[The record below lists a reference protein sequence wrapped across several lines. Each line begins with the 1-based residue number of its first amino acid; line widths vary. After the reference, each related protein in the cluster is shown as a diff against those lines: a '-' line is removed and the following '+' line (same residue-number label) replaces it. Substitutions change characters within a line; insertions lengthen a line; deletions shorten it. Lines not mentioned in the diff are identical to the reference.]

1 MYTYEFSLCR
11 VSFGMIL
18 NNNPYFYDWGVM
30 KDVLLSPME
39 TVVGT
44 RATIFRIPGM
54 IVFHGIGPLLAH
66 RGNV

>member
-1 MYTYEFSLCR
+1 
-11 VSFGMIL
+11 MIL

-30 KDVLLSPME
+30 KDVLLSPVE

-44 RATIFRIPGM
+44 WATIFRILGM